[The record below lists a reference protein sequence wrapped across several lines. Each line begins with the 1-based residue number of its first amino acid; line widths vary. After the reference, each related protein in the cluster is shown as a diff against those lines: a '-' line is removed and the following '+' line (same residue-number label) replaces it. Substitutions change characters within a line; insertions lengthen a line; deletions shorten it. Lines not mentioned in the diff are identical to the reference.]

1 MAITTLAGVE
11 AGLTAPNVL
20 SKGTSNN
27 ANSGS
32 QWMTSFYAT
41 GYPPAATAP
50 TPGVAGAALTSY
62 TGQIPFT
69 NPLSGNTYLAGLRRP
84 FYADTINAS
93 QRTLMIVDRLWHN
106 SGLDRTLTTAQAVN
120 SVAWPARDLNGST
133 NGEGVYLAIEVST
146 SVTGGASG
154 PSISVSYTNSAGTAG
169 RTGNSILGTRTN
181 APAGHWFPI
190 GLADGD
196 TGVRS
201 VQSVTFSVSWGTA
214 GVLHLVAYRP
224 IAMINAASAPANYC
238 ADDALTLAMPQ
249 LWNDSVPQN
258 VSVMANNG
266 STDGGPIL
274 VQYTQG

>member
-11 AGLTAPNVL
+11 AGLTYPNIL
-20 SKGTSNN
+20 AKNASNT
-27 ANSGS
+27 AGGSG
-32 QWMTSFYAT
+32 QWMTSFYTA

-50 TPGVAGAALTSY
+50 TPGLAGAALTSY

-84 FYADTINAS
+84 FNVETTNAS

-106 SGLDRTLTTAQAVN
+106 SGLDRTVITAQTVN

-146 SVTGGASG
+146 TVSGGASG

-190 GLADGD
+190 GLEAGD

-224 IAMINAASAPANYC
+224 VAMINAASAAANNC
-238 ADDALTLAMPQ
+238 VDDALTLAMPQ
-249 LWNDSVPQN
+249 LWNDSVLQN
-258 VSVMANNG
+258 VSATTGNG
-266 STDGGPIL
+266 SSDGGAIT

>member
-20 SKGTSNN
+20 AKGASNS
-27 ANSGS
+27 ANSGA
-32 QWMTSFYAT
+32 QWITSFYTA

-50 TPGVAGAALTSY
+50 TPGVAGVALTTY

-69 NPLSGNTYLAGLRRP
+69 NPLSGNTYLAGVRRQ
-84 FYADTINAS
+84 FYVDTANAS

-106 SGLDRTLTTAQAVN
+106 SGLDRTLTTAQTVN

-133 NGEGVYLAIEVST
+133 NGEGVYLAVEIST
-146 SVTGGASG
+146 TMGTGG
-154 PSISVSYTNSAGTAG
+154 PTITVSYTNSAGTSG
-169 RTGNSILGTRTN
+169 RTGVGILSTRTS

-190 GLADGD
+190 GLQAGD

-201 VQSVTFSVSWGTA
+201 VQSITFSVSWGTA

-224 IAMINAASAPANYC
+224 IAMINAASASANYC

-249 LWNDSVPQN
+249 LWNDSVLQN
-258 VSVMANNG
+258 VSVMSNNG
-266 STDGGPIL
+266 STDGGPIV

>member
-11 AGLTAPNVL
+11 AGLTYPNVL
-20 SKGTSNN
+20 AKGATNQ
-27 ANSGS
+27 ANSNS
-32 QWMTSFYAT
+32 QWMTSFYFA
-41 GYPPAATAP
+41 GYPVAATAP
-50 TPGVAGAALTSY
+50 TPGVSGAALTSY

-69 NPLSGNTYLAGLRRP
+69 NPVSGNTYLAALRRP
-84 FYADTINAS
+84 FLSDVISSA

-106 SGLDRTLTTAQAVN
+106 SGLDRTLTTAQTVN

-133 NGEGVYLAIEVST
+133 NGEGVYLAIEIST
-146 SVTGGASG
+146 TMGTGG
-154 PSISVSYTNSAGTAG
+154 PTITVSYTNSAGTSG
-169 RTGNSILGTRTN
+169 RTGVGILPTRTS
-181 APAGHWFPI
+181 APQGHWFPI
-190 GLADGD
+190 GLQAGD

-224 IAMINAASAPANYC
+224 VAMINFSAGASQYS

-249 LWNDSVPQN
+249 LWGNSVLQT
-258 VSVMANNG
+258 VSVMTGNG
-266 STDGGPIL
+266 SSDGGPML

>member
-11 AGLTAPNVL
+11 AGLTCPNVL
-20 SKGTSNN
+20 VKVTSNQ
-27 ANSGS
+27 ANSTS
-32 QWMTSFYAT
+32 QWITSFYT
-41 GYPPAATAP
+41 GGYPTGATAP
-50 TPGVAGAALTSY
+50 TPGVAGAALTTY

-69 NPLSGNTYLAGLRRP
+69 NPVSGNTYLAALRRS
-84 FYADTINAS
+84 FGNDVINSS

-106 SGLDRTLTTAQAVN
+106 SGLDRTLTTAQTVN

-133 NGEGVYLAIEVST
+133 NGEGVYLAVEIST
-146 SVTGGASG
+146 TMGTGS
-154 PSISVSYTNSAGTAG
+154 PTITVSYTNSAGASG
-169 RTGNSILGTRTN
+169 RTGVGILTTRTS
-181 APAGHWFPI
+181 APQGHWFPI
-190 GLADGD
+190 GLEAGD

-224 IAMINAASAPANYC
+224 VAMINFSAGASQYS

-249 LWNDSVPQN
+249 LWNDSVLQP
-258 VSVMANNG
+258 VSVMVGNG
-266 STDGGPIL
+266 SSDGGPML

>member
-11 AGLTAPNVL
+11 AGLTYPNIL
-20 SKGTSNN
+20 AKTASNSANGTN
-27 ANSGS
+27 
-32 QWMTSFYAT
+32 QWITSFYTA

-84 FYADTINAS
+84 FYADATNAS

-106 SGLDRTLTTAQAVN
+106 SGLDRTLTTAQTVD

-133 NGEGVYLAIEVST
+133 NGEGVYLAIEIST
-146 SVTGGASG
+146 NMGTGG
-154 PSISVSYTNSAGTAG
+154 PTITVSYTNSTGTSG
-169 RTGNSILGTRTN
+169 RTGVGILSARTS

-190 GLADGD
+190 GLAAGD

-258 VSVMANNG
+258 VSVMATNG
-266 STDGGPIL
+266 ATDGGPIL

>member
-1 MAITTLAGVE
+1 MAITTLTGVE
-11 AGLTAPNVL
+11 AGLTAPDVL
-20 SKGTSNN
+20 VKGVSNSANSNN
-27 ANSGS
+27 
-32 QWMTSFYAT
+32 QWITSFYAT

-69 NPLSGNTYLAGLRRP
+69 NPISGNTYLAALRRP
-84 FYADTINAS
+84 YLISPLSSN

-106 SGLDRTLTTAQAVN
+106 SGLDRTLTTAQTVN

-133 NGEGVYLAIEVST
+133 NGEGVYLAVEIST
-146 SVTGGASG
+146 TMGTGG
-154 PSISVSYTNSAGTAG
+154 PTITVSYTNSTGTSG
-169 RTGNSILGTRTN
+169 RTGVGILPTRTS

-190 GLADGD
+190 GLAAGD

-201 VQSVTFSVSWGTA
+201 VQSITFSVSWGTA

-224 IAMINAASAPANYC
+224 IAMINATSAPEINC
-238 ADDALTLAMPQ
+238 VDDALTLAMPQ
-249 LWNDSVPQN
+249 LWNNSVPQN
-258 VSVMANNG
+258 LSVMVNNG
-266 STDGGPIL
+266 TTDGGPIL

>member
-20 SKGTSNN
+20 IKGVSNSANSNN
-27 ANSGS
+27 
-32 QWMTSFYAT
+32 QWITSFYAT

-69 NPLSGNTYLAGLRRP
+69 NPLSGNTYLAALRRP
-84 FYADTINAS
+84 YSISSLSPN

-106 SGLDRTLTTAQAVN
+106 SGLDRTANTAQTVN

-133 NGEGVYLAIEVST
+133 NGEGVYLAVEIST
-146 SVTGGASG
+146 TMGTGG
-154 PSISVSYTNSAGTAG
+154 PTITVSYTNSAGTSG
-169 RTGNSILGTRTN
+169 RTGVGILPTRTS

-190 GLADGD
+190 GLEAGD

-201 VQSVTFSVSWGTA
+201 VQSITFSVSWGTA

-224 IAMINAASAPANYC
+224 IAMINATSAPEINC
-238 ADDALTLAMPQ
+238 VDDALTLAMPQ
-249 LWNDSVPQN
+249 LWNNSVLQN
-258 VSVMANNG
+258 VSVMAGNG
-266 STDGGPIL
+266 TTDGGPIL

>member
-11 AGLTAPNVL
+11 AGLTYPNVL
-20 SKGTSNN
+20 AKTGSSQ
-27 ANSGS
+27 ANTNS
-32 QWMTSFYAT
+32 QWITSFYSA

-69 NPLSGNTYLAGLRRP
+69 NPVSGNTYLAGVRR
-84 FYADTINAS
+84 TGS
-93 QRTLMIVDRLWHN
+93 LVQSTLMIVDRLWHN
-106 SGLDRTLTTAQAVN
+106 SGLDRSLTTAQTVN

-133 NGEGVYLAIEVST
+133 NGEGVYLAVEISAT
-146 SVTGGASG
+146 INSGG
-154 PSISVSYTNSAGTAG
+154 PTLSVSYTNSAGVSG
-169 RTGNSILGTRTN
+169 RTGVGILPTRSS
-181 APAGHWFPI
+181 PPQGHWFPI
-190 GLADGD
+190 GLEAGD

-201 VQSVTFSVSWGTA
+201 VQTFTLSATWGTA
-214 GVLHLVAYRP
+214 GSFNLVAYRP
-224 IAMINAASAPANYC
+224 VAMVNFNAGTFQYS

-249 LWNDSVPQN
+249 LWDNSVLQN
-258 VSVMANNG
+258 VSVSSVNG